1 MFVVLSKYKKGLE
14 NFQKSFKPLAVS
26 WVCVGHFHTTRWTNR
41 LDGQIVSDK
50 QIFWCENR
58 TNKFLDEQIIWY
70 LSIWIDD
77 FSKRICP
84 SRQTSQQQYDIKSHQ
99 MVKWLSFPL
108 QGNATSNRT
117 AKTMQNVWKS
127 TKHGQKKNSQHLHMY
142 LCQMKSEIKHKLV
155 LLSFPIQE
163 VCTWVPLTHYTR
175 NFRPTDVFLGRK
187 ICYTVHVQHGG
198 CFAFSSQLE
207 PIDSALYTRMY

>member
-41 LDGQIVSDK
+41 LDRQIVSDK

-117 AKTMQNVWKS
+117 AKNNAKCLKKLKTWSEEELTTFTHVLVSNEEQDKTQTGVAKFSYSRSLHLGAIDPLHQKFSPNRRFLRQKNLLYS
-127 TKHGQKKNSQHLHMY
+127 T
-142 LCQMKSEIKHKLV
+142 
-155 LLSFPIQE
+155 
-163 VCTWVPLTHYTR
+163 CTAWRL
-175 NFRPTDVFLGRK
+175 F
-187 ICYTVHVQHGG
+187 
-198 CFAFSSQLE
+198 CF
-207 PIDSALYTRMY
+207 